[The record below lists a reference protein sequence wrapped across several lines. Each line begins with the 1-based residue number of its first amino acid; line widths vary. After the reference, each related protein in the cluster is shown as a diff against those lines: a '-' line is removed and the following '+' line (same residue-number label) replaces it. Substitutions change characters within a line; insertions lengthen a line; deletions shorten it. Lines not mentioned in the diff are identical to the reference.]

1 MIFIVYVR
9 VTTTNRNPLALADT
23 ARRQANYLGPQG
35 FRAMRRQT
43 DASFKARGYH
53 RLVFRTR
60 SAAKAF
66 QLRVDQNCDRAVVTK
81 RYRIF

>member
-1 MIFIVYVR
+1 MKFPVHVIVR
-9 VTTTNRNPLALADT
+9 KTNRNPVALADM

-35 FRAMRRQT
+35 FMAMRRQT
-43 DASFKARGYH
+43 DARFEERGYH

-66 QLRVDQNCDRAVVTK
+66 QARVDENCDPAVVTK
-81 RYRIF
+81 RYRTR

>member
-1 MIFIVYVR
+1 MRFPVYVR
-9 VTTTNRNPLALADT
+9 VAQTNRNPVALADT

-43 DASFKARGYH
+43 DARFKARGYH

-60 SAAKAF
+60 AAAKAF
-66 QLRVDQNCDRAVVTK
+66 QARVDQYCDRAVTTK
-81 RYRIF
+81 RCIIP